1 MIQNETRMHDT
12 SDTTNQIG
20 NIQFD
25 LRKPEKCISKSHK
38 SLLVENF
45 YKRSKIRILSIL
57 FKWYLS
63 SIWAA

>member
-1 MIQNETRMHDT
+1 MIQNETNMHDT

-25 LRKPEKCISKSHK
+25 LRKPEKYISKSHK

-45 YKRSKIRILSIL
+45 
-57 FKWYLS
+57 
-63 SIWAA
+63 